1 MGLWTIRKAL
11 ASFADDDDGK
21 ADLGLER
28 RLVWWLS
35 NVPKSCSII
44 CVGVRDERFFSIK
57 NDTGDGHSFVF
68 IWLLLLL
75 LFILADGKIWRKC
88 ERFFFSEDFI
98 DDDDD
103 DNVAEPLLLL
113 YTVWKWPD
121 VEDDDDEVTA
131 EGTRIKPM
139 ISVAWIEKKLFYSHF
154 MFVYFHYPTSL
165 TFSTITIFFFVSHA
179 QRWTLHCMYEQLAAI
194 HVRISVKGDCVHSCC
209 CCR

>member
-1 MGLWTIRKAL
+1 
-11 ASFADDDDGK
+11 
-21 ADLGLER
+21 
-28 RLVWWLS
+28 LVWWLS

-57 NDTGDGHSFVF
+57 KDTGDGYSLVF
-68 IWLLLLL
+68 IWLLLLLL

-131 EGTRIKPM
+131 EGTRIKRM
-139 ISVAWIEKKLFYSHF
+139 ISVAWIEKKLFYVCLF
-154 MFVYFHYPTSL
+154 SL
-165 TFSTITIFFFVSHA
+165 SYIINLLYYNYLFFCFTCATMNFTLYV
-179 QRWTLHCMYEQLAAI
+179 WTTGGYTC
-194 HVRISVKGDCVHSCC
+194 
-209 CCR
+209 